1 MSLTYQSIS
10 KHPVCFRSLT
20 GVTLSEF
27 IQIVDKVRPLYTGV
41 EKLKKISGRPSGFKS
56 LEDKILCLILYYRT
70 YITHTFLGYL
80 FGLHNANVCRMFKV
94 LEPMLAR
101 TIKITKD
108 RTLTKDKVLAILA
121 DVTEVPTQRPV
132 KKQKEKYSGKKK
144 RHTLKSEISMQENGK
159 IIGISKV
166 YGGRVHDFTIRKKE
180 KPFCPESTKLVD
192 SGYQGL
198 QKRESNVLLPFKGS
212 KKNPLTQEKKNHNK
226 AHATLRVPIENK
238 ISELKIFKII
248 SGVYRNFQKKFHMR
262 LNIVAGIINLRHGF

>member
-20 GVTLSEF
+20 GVELSEF
-27 IQIVDKVRPLYTGV
+27 IQIVDKVRPLYMKM
-41 EKLKKISGRPSGFKS
+41 EKSKKISGRPSGFKS
-56 LEDKILCLILYYRT
+56 LEDKVLCLIMYYRT

-80 FGLHNANVCRMFKV
+80 FGLHNANICRMFKV
-94 LEPMLAR
+94 LEPMIAQ

-121 DVTEVPTQRPV
+121 DATEVPTQRPS

-144 RHTLKSEISMQENGK
+144 RHTLKSEISMQENGR

-166 YGGRVHDFTIRKKE
+166 YGGSVHDFTIRTKE
-180 KPFCPESTKLVD
+180 KPFAPEPIKLVD

-198 QKRESNVLLPFKGS
+198 QRRQSNVLLPFKGS
-212 KKNPLTQEKKNHNK
+212 KKKPLDQEKKKDNK
-226 AHATLRVPIENK
+226 AHASLRVPIENK

-248 SGVYRNFQKKFHMR
+248 SGIYRNFQKKFHMR
-262 LNIVAGIINLRHGF
+262 LNIIAGIINLRHGF